1 MTKPTLDAEK
11 IVITLERLH
20 TRIEERF
27 PDSGL
32 GRVCDDLVKTARQTA
47 RRARALNTPYIGV
60 RLGVLALIVAGVI
73 AQILAA
79 RFAHLE
85 RLGTDVANLV
95 QSTEAAVNLLI
106 LFGGA
111 VWFLTTLETRMK
123 RARALAALHELRSY
137 AHIIDMHQLTKD
149 PTIIL
154 GAHQKRTEHSP
165 QRDMSEF
172 ELARYL
178 DYCAE
183 MLALA
188 GKLAALYAERLQDAV
203 VVNAVNDVESL
214 TTNLGRKIWQKI
226 MIISQ
231 LDESRGP
238 QPRSAAT

>member
-11 IVITLERLH
+11 IVITLARLH

-27 PDSGL
+27 PASGL
-32 GRVCDDLVKTARQTA
+32 GRVCGDLVNTARQTA
-47 RRARALNTPYIGV
+47 RRARALNTPFIGV
-60 RLGVLALIVAGVI
+60 RLGVLALIIAGIV

-85 RLGTDVANLV
+85 RLGDDVAGLV

-111 VWFLTTLETRMK
+111 VWFLMTLETRMK

-154 GAHQKRTEHSP
+154 GAHHSRTAHSP

-183 MLALA
+183 MLSLA
-188 GKLAALYAERLQDAV
+188 GKLAALYAERLQDPV

-226 MIISQ
+226 MIIGQ
-231 LDESRGP
+231 LDESRDP
-238 QPRSAAT
+238 EPRSAQT